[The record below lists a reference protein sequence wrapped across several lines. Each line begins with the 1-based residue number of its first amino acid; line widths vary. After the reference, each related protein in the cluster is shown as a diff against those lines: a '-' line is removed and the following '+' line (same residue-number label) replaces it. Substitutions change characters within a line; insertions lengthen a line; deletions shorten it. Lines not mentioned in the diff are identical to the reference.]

1 MDETIRITR
10 LPCRFGGTRPY
21 FICPVVVNGIACGR
35 RVAKLHGPGTDQPV
49 TSTSLLYETPL
60 SNISSLRLLTAPDRT
75 KLLTRIGGRCGTP
88 LHPCS
93 LVSGTEPAHSL
104 QITEKKGA
112 LRAFVTRAFSATP
125 ELAFLALARPPGGII
140 R

>member
-1 MDETIRITR
+1 MQPRADRNETRQAARANWEVVDETIRITR

-60 SNISSLRLLTAPDRT
+60 SNISSLRLLIAPDCT
-75 KLLTRIGGRCGTP
+75 KLLTRIG
-88 LHPCS
+88 
-93 LVSGTEPAHSL
+93 
-104 QITEKKGA
+104 
-112 LRAFVTRAFSATP
+112 
-125 ELAFLALARPPGGII
+125 
-140 R
+140 